1 MLFAE
6 EFQTLIEVKKSIIMK
21 AVENGVAKSSTLQV
35 QTNRTDAKIEEA
47 ILQVQHLAVTFAQ
60 ITKAEADAVAAA
72 AEVPEGSS
80 VSFAEVQ
87 AAAQAA
93 TKAVEGA
100 QPNG

>member
-6 EFQTLIEVKKSIIMK
+6 EFQTLIEVKKSVIMK
-21 AVENGVAKSSTLQV
+21 AVENGVAKSSTLQM
-35 QTNRTDAKIEEA
+35 QTQRTDAKIEEA
-47 ILQVQHLAVTFAQ
+47 ILHVQHLAMTFDQ
-60 ITKAEADAVAAA
+60 ILKAEADAVAAA
-72 AEVPEGSS
+72 ENRGS

-100 QPNG
+100 HPNG

>member
-6 EFQTLIEVKKSIIMK
+6 EFQTLIEVKKSVIMK

-47 ILQVQHLAVTFAQ
+47 ILQVQHRAMTFDQ
-60 ITKAEADAVAAA
+60 ILKAEADAVAAA
-72 AEVPEGSS
+72 ENPKGSS